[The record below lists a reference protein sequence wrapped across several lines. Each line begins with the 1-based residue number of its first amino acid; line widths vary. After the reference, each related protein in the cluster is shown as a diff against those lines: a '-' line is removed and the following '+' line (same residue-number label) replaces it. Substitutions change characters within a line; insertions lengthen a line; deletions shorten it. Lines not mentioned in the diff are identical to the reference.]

1 MNLQAYNLL
10 QLYAFTLILARLAG
24 VIGTAPFLSNRAI
37 PATIKAA
44 LAVVLSLAVTPLT
57 MAKMGAMPTNVF
69 ILGGQVIGEAVFGMA
84 LGYCARLLFS
94 AVEMAGYLIDTQM
107 GFGFVNLVNPFSE
120 QQASIMSGLQYQL
133 AITLYILMNGHLLLL
148 GSMVRSLNALP
159 PGSISLH
166 SGFGLAL
173 LPMLKLMF
181 TLGFRLALPA
191 VGVLLTMDLAFGL
204 IARLVPQ
211 VNVFMVGIPAK
222 VIVGVATMALLLPTV
237 SLIVGQFIV
246 GTASGLDALIA
257 GAK

>member
-10 QLYAFTLILARLAG
+10 QLYAFTLILARIAG

-37 PATIKAA
+37 PMTVKAG
-44 LAVVLSLAVTPLT
+44 LAVVLSLAVTPLA
-57 MAKMGAMPTNVF
+57 MQRIGAIPGHVF
-69 ILGGQVIGEAVFGMA
+69 LLAAQVVGEAVFGMA
-84 LGYCARLLFS
+84 LGYFSLLLFS

-120 QQASIMSGLQYQL
+120 KQESIMSGLQYQL

-148 GSMVRSLNALP
+148 GSVVRSLDALP
-159 PGSISLH
+159 PGSISFH
-166 SGFGLAL
+166 SGFGLAV
-173 LPMLKLMF
+173 LPLLKLLF
-181 TLGFRLALPA
+181 ALGFRLALPA

-222 VIVGVATMALLLPTV
+222 VIIGVGTMALLLPTV